1 MSPSIEFDFSIFTY
15 FHFPTFHAAMEEW
28 ITQRT
33 YEIVFER
40 DAFRPSLKDGM
51 VWRPDVVKTS
61 SSLTTFFTEK
71 IESLSLCGLYHKAI
85 ILMWQKL
92 PKIVTSCKT
101 TSGICKNQTRI
112 INALYYSQLENPFHW
127 ILRLFPKLHFFA
139 INSKN
144 LCFSKV
150 CNLEVSYFLWD
161 PPAAM
166 EEERSNVSQEEHLWR
181 QAKNDSRRKRWGRH
195 LKIQGGDKVWK
206 AILNLKLL
214 HNWGNFYYCF

>member
-101 TSGICKNQTRI
+101 TLGICKNQTRI

-144 LCFSKV
+144 LCFGKV

-195 LKIQGGDKVWK
+195 LKIQGDKFLK
-206 AILNLKLL
+206 AILDLKL
-214 HNWGNFYYCF
+214 

>member
-101 TSGICKNQTRI
+101 TLGICKNQTRI

-161 PPAAM
+161 PPSSYG
-166 EEERSNVSQEEHLWR
+166 RRKIQC
-181 QAKNDSRRKRWGRH
+181 QSRRTSLGTSKKW
-195 LKIQGGDKVWK
+195 Q
-206 AILNLKLL
+206 
-214 HNWGNFYYCF
+214 

>member
-1 MSPSIEFDFSIFTY
+1 MK
-15 FHFPTFHAAMEEW
+15 EW
-28 ITQRT
+28 ITQHT
-33 YEIVFER
+33 YEIFFER

-101 TSGICKNQTRI
+101 TLGICKNQTRI
-112 INALYYSQLENPFHW
+112 IYAVDYIQVENLFLW
-127 ILRLFPKLHFFA
+127 ILCHIPKLHFFA

-144 LCFSKV
+144 LCFGKV

-181 QAKNDSRRKRWGRH
+181 QAKNDSWRKRWGRH
-195 LKIQGGDKVWK
+195 LKIQGDKVWK
-206 AILNLKLL
+206 TILDLKLL
-214 HNWGNFYYCF
+214 FEETFTIKYNWCKIRFNFGHCTFDL